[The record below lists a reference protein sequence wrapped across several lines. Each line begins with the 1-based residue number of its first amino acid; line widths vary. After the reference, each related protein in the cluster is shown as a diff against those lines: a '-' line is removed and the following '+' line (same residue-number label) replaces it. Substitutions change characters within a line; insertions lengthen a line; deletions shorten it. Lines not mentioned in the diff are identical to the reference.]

1 MSDYKKLYR
10 TRDKKISGV
19 CGGIAEYFEIDPT
32 LIRLLWIIFAFV
44 SCATGVI
51 AYLICALVIPQQPI
65 GYEQSYTE
73 QPQPEEPKP
82 EEPQQ

>member
-44 SCATGVI
+44 AMNSPI
-51 AYLICALVIPQQPI
+51 PSNPNQKNQNQKSPNNKLEALPNVGPRDADHVVR
-65 GYEQSYTE
+65 
-73 QPQPEEPKP
+73 
-82 EEPQQ
+82 